1 MNKEQV
7 KNAIDLWMQRLGF
20 QSNVGAEIPNY
31 RFSLQQF
38 LGNKDTSE
46 LSKIIT
52 EIFPDWNPVEDV
64 SIISPECAF
73 YFLLIVLDT
82 GGMSLENFVEQA
94 NAKQSSK

>member
-31 RFSLQQF
+31 RFSLQQLQQF
-38 LGNKDTSE
+38 LRNKDTSE
-46 LSKIIT
+46 LNKRIT
-52 EIFPDWNPVEDV
+52 EIFPDWNPVKDV
-64 SIISPECAF
+64 SFISPECAL

-82 GGMSLENFVEQA
+82 SGMSLENFVEQA
-94 NAKQSSK
+94 NAK